1 MSTMSVIPA
10 LEAAGNAAS
19 RTSFARW
26 DCGLLVGLPS
36 VVSAPPSSVPIATKA
51 ISMAATQAP
60 IVRRVC
66 FELDSAHRYLHHD
79 PAGVRDRVRG
89 HLDLLAQADLRL
101 RGDCVRD

>member
-1 MSTMSVIPA
+1 MSTISVIPA
-10 LEAAGNAAS
+10 LEAAGKAAS

-60 IVRRVC
+60 IVRRGC
-66 FELDSAHRYLHHD
+66 LALASAIR
-79 PAGVRDRVRG
+79 
-89 HLDLLAQADLRL
+89 
-101 RGDCVRD
+101 